1 MSENIVVGQ
10 AGGEKSRNK
19 IGLITIHRVL
29 NYGTAWQVYSTVQ
42 ILKKYCKD
50 VTVIDYIPNRLKIA
64 KTKDFLFEVNPI
76 YRNSWKKIPY
86 LALKIPTRILEKRGF
101 DRFISKRIPLTK
113 KKFFDVDDL
122 KEIRNDFD
130 IFVTGSDQVWN
141 YEEELQ
147 STIDKAYLLGFFECG
162 EQNKKIA
169 FSASFGRN
177 SFNDKIMRD
186 IEPYIRDYSAISV
199 REESGLD
206 ILSQIGYK
214 NAVHSLDPTLILGK
228 DNLIDLA
235 SKKLVK
241 GKYVLIYALSPNP
254 LVDKMAQFVAKEKG
268 LKIIKLCNT
277 LEKKSY
283 IDKYFRFRRP
293 EDFLS
298 LFYNADYIVTNS
310 FHGTAF
316 SVNFEKQFS
325 VIAADKF
332 ETRMVDFL
340 KSVKLEKRLIVKE
353 KDFQEQLEIIQFD
366 ESRKI
371 IKNNRQKMENF
382 LKKNIGEI

>member
-1 MSENIVVGQ
+1 M
-10 AGGEKSRNK
+10 
-19 IGLITIHRVL
+19 
-29 NYGTAWQVYSTVQ
+29 
-42 ILKKYCKD
+42 
-50 VTVIDYIPNRLKIA
+50 
-64 KTKDFLFEVNPI
+64 
-76 YRNSWKKIPY
+76 
-86 LALKIPTRILEKRGF
+86 
-101 DRFISKRIPLTK
+101 
-113 KKFFDVDDL
+113 
-122 KEIRNDFD
+122 
-130 IFVTGSDQVWN
+130 
-141 YEEELQ
+141 
-147 STIDKAYLLGFFECG
+147 
-162 EQNKKIA
+162 
-169 FSASFGRN
+169 
-177 SFNDKIMRD
+177 
-186 IEPYIRDYSAISV
+186 
-199 REESGLD
+199 
-206 ILSQIGYK
+206 
-214 NAVHSLDPTLILGK
+214 
-228 DNLIDLA
+228 
-235 SKKLVK
+235 
-241 GKYVLIYALSPNP
+241 
-254 LVDKMAQFVAKEKG
+254 
-268 LKIIKLCNT
+268 CNT